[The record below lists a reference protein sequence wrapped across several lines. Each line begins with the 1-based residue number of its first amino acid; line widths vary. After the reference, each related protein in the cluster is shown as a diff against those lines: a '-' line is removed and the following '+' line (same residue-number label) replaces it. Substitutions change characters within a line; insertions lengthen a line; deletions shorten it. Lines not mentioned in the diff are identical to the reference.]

1 MGGWPAVKS
10 NADGSDGH
18 VIDLDAVV
26 EKMDDLLRTSYFLGL
41 ADQTSFNFRVKA
53 KHASDSRFDNYN
65 QEIIIIDTPITAADG
80 HSPSMVSLNL
90 AGSSLRMC

>member
-10 NADGSDGH
+10 NADGSAGH

-26 EKMDDLLRTSYFLGL
+26 EKMDDLLQTSYFVGL
-41 ADQTSFNFRVKA
+41 ADQTSFKFRVKA

-65 QEIIIIDTPITAADG
+65 QEIIIIDTPITATDG
-80 HSPSMVSLNL
+80 HSPGHGQ
-90 AGSSLRMC
+90 A